1 MTCQDRIFA
10 GTDIN
15 IPITYQGVLTS
26 DISELYVK
34 FVNRSDPATSKTYLL
49 STGGITIVGSNITV
63 IVGKT
68 DITIPGIYDIFIK
81 RTNQSGKILGV
92 VPCPGWVNFYQML

>member
-1 MTCQDRIFA
+1 MTCQDRIFTN
-10 GTDIN
+10 TDIN
-15 IPITYQGVLTS
+15 IPVTFTGVLTS

-49 STGGITIVGSNITV
+49 STGGITIVGSDITV
-63 IVGKT
+63 TVGKN
-68 DITIPGIYDIFIK
+68 DITIPGTYDIFIK

-92 VPCPGWVNFYQML
+92 VPCPGWVNFYQLL